1 MKAAA
6 RALRLQGPKSITA
19 AVPVAAQQTCDEFRM
34 NVDEIVCAYTPAPFL
49 AVGMWYEDFSQTT
62 DQEVQ
67 QLLAEAA
74 HRTY

>member
-1 MKAAA
+1 
-6 RALRLQGPKSITA
+6 
-19 AVPVAAQQTCDEFRM
+19 M

-74 HRTY
+74 HRTD